1 MSARRAGAGTRIDLW
16 LPICG
21 DAVGPVRIADR
32 SAPETFKGRALV
44 VDDESFVR
52 MTTADMLQSLGYE
65 TEDAEGA
72 REAERRMLDG
82 ARFTLVVSDHLMP
95 GMTGVEL
102 ATRIRDRFPYIPVH
116 TVSGYAETIGISSDF
131 GRRSWPMR
139 SRNCKCADIRR
150 HWRR

>member
-32 SAPETFKGRALV
+32 SAPETFKGRALI

-65 TEDAEGA
+65 TEEAEDA

-82 ARFTLVVSDHLMP
+82 TRFTLVVSDHLMP

-102 ATRIRDRFPYIPVH
+102 ATRIRDRFPDIPVLI
-116 TVSGYAETIGISSDF
+116 VSGYAETIGISSDF
-131 GRRSWPMR
+131 PRLGKPFRQAEL
-139 SRNCKCADIRR
+139 ADAIKILQM
-150 HWRR
+150 H